1 MITYIQDKR
10 INKKTGSD
18 FMNVTTIT
26 GNLTKDWELKKSK
39 DGKTTIATNVIA
51 DNDHQAERTNFFNVK
66 VIGKIGE
73 SYAKYTGKGS
83 KVTIVGKM
91 SLTNYEKNGE
101 QKQWFEVLVQQL
113 DSHTPKKNTENNE
126 IDNNDNVEIEAEND
140 FPF

>member
-1 MITYIQDKR
+1 
-10 INKKTGSD
+10 
-18 FMNVTTIT
+18 MNIATIT
-26 GNLTKDWELKKSK
+26 GNLTKNWELKKSK

-51 DNDHQAERTNFFNVK
+51 DNDHQAERTNFFNIK

-113 DSHTPKKNTENNE
+113 DSHAPKKVNNENNE
-126 IDNNDNVEIEAEND
+126 TEINEMEDGND

>member
-1 MITYIQDKR
+1 
-10 INKKTGSD
+10 
-18 FMNVTTIT
+18 MNITTIT
-26 GNLTKDWELKKSK
+26 GNLTKNWEIKKSK
-39 DGKTTIATNVIA
+39 DGKTAIATNVIA
-51 DNDHQAERTNFFNVK
+51 DNDFHNERTNFFNIK

-83 KVTIVGKM
+83 KVTVVGKM

-113 DSHTPKKNTENNE
+113 DSHAPKKVNNE
-126 IDNNDNVEIEAEND
+126 TEINEEEDGND

>member
-1 MITYIQDKR
+1 
-10 INKKTGSD
+10 
-18 FMNVTTIT
+18 MNITTIT
-26 GNLTKDWELKKSK
+26 GNLTKDWEIKKSK
-39 DGKTTIATNVIA
+39 DGKTTIATNTIA
-51 DNDHQAERTNFFNVK
+51 DNDHQAERTNFFNIK

-101 QKQWFEVLVQQL
+101 QKQWFEVLIQQL
-113 DSHTPKKNTENNE
+113 DSHAPKKANNENNE
-126 IDNNDNVEIEAEND
+126 TAINEMEDGND

>member
-39 DGKTTIATNVIA
+39 DGKTTIATNVVA
-51 DNDHQAERTNFFNVK
+51 DNDHQAERTNFFNIK
-66 VIGKIGE
+66 VIGKIAE

-83 KVTIVGKM
+83 KVTVIGKM
-91 SLTNYEKNGE
+91 SLTNYTDKNGE

-113 DSHTPKKNTENNE
+113 DSHAPKKANNENNE
-126 IDNNDNVEIEAEND
+126 TEINEVEDGND

>member
-1 MITYIQDKR
+1 
-10 INKKTGSD
+10 
-18 FMNVTTIT
+18 MNITTIT
-26 GNLTKDWELKKSK
+26 GNLTKDWEMKKSK
-39 DGKTTIATNVIA
+39 DGKTTIATNVVA
-51 DNDHQAERTNFFNVK
+51 DNDYQTEKTNFFNVK

-113 DSHTPKKNTENNE
+113 DSHAPKKANNENNE
-126 IDNNDNVEIEAEND
+126 TEINEMEDGND

>member
-1 MITYIQDKR
+1 
-10 INKKTGSD
+10 
-18 FMNVTTIT
+18 MNVATIT
-26 GNLTKDWELKKSK
+26 GNLTKEWEVKKSK
-39 DGKTTIATNVIA
+39 DGKTVIATNVIA
-51 DNDHQAERTNFFNVK
+51 DNDFQNERTNFFNIK

-73 SYAKYTGKGS
+73 SYPKYTGKGS

-113 DSHTPKKNTENNE
+113 DSHAPKKET
-126 IDNNDNVEIEAEND
+126 AENSKAAKSEDTEEMDVNDD

>member
-1 MITYIQDKR
+1 
-10 INKKTGSD
+10 
-18 FMNVTTIT
+18 MNIATIT
-26 GNLTKDWELKKSK
+26 GNLTKNWEIKKSK

-91 SLTNYEKNGE
+91 SLTNYTDKNGE
-101 QKQWFEVLVQQL
+101 QKQWFEVLIQQL
-113 DSHTPKKNTENNE
+113 DSHSKKNTENNE
-126 IDNNDNVEIEAEND
+126 TEINEEEDGND

>member
-1 MITYIQDKR
+1 
-10 INKKTGSD
+10 
-18 FMNVTTIT
+18 MNITTIT
-26 GNLTKDWELKKSK
+26 GNLTKDWEIKKSK

-51 DNDHQAERTNFFNVK
+51 DNDHQAERTNFFNIK

-91 SLTNYEKNGE
+91 SLTNYTDKNGE
-101 QKQWFEVLVQQL
+101 QKQWFEVLIQQL
-113 DSHTPKKNTENNE
+113 DSHAPKKVNNE
-126 IDNNDNVEIEAEND
+126 TEINETEDGND

>member
-1 MITYIQDKR
+1 
-10 INKKTGSD
+10 
-18 FMNVTTIT
+18 MNVTTIT

-51 DNDHQAERTNFFNVK
+51 DNDHQAERTNFFNIK

-113 DSHTPKKNTENNE
+113 DSHAPKKVNNENNE
-126 IDNNDNVEIEAEND
+126 TEINEMEDGND

>member
-1 MITYIQDKR
+1 
-10 INKKTGSD
+10 
-18 FMNVTTIT
+18 MNIATIT
-26 GNLTKDWELKKSK
+26 GNLTKNWEIKKSK

-91 SLTNYEKNGE
+91 SLTNYTDKNGE
-101 QKQWFEVLVQQL
+101 QKQWFEVLIQQL
-113 DSHTPKKNTENNE
+113 DSHSKKNTESNE
-126 IDNNDNVEIEAEND
+126 TEINEEEDGND

>member
-1 MITYIQDKR
+1 
-10 INKKTGSD
+10 
-18 FMNVTTIT
+18 MNIATIT

-51 DNDHQAERTNFFNVK
+51 DNDHQAERTNFFNIK

-83 KVTIVGKM
+83 KVTVIGKM
-91 SLTNYEKNGE
+91 SLTNYTDKNGE
-101 QKQWFEVLVQQL
+101 QKQWFEVLIQQL
-113 DSHTPKKNTENNE
+113 DSHSKKNMETKNE
-126 IDNNDNVEIEAEND
+126 TDINEMEDGND

>member
-1 MITYIQDKR
+1 
-10 INKKTGSD
+10 
-18 FMNVTTIT
+18 MNITTIT

-113 DSHTPKKNTENNE
+113 DSHAPKKVNNENNE
-126 IDNNDNVEIEAEND
+126 TEINETEEGND

>member
-1 MITYIQDKR
+1 
-10 INKKTGSD
+10 
-18 FMNVTTIT
+18 MNITTIT
-26 GNLTKDWELKKSK
+26 GNLTKDWEIKKSK

-101 QKQWFEVLVQQL
+101 QKQWFEVLIQQL
-113 DSHTPKKNTENNE
+113 DSHAPKKNTENNE

>member
-1 MITYIQDKR
+1 
-10 INKKTGSD
+10 
-18 FMNVTTIT
+18 MNITTIT
-26 GNLTKDWELKKSK
+26 GNLTKEWEIKKSK
-39 DGKTTIATNVIA
+39 DGKTAIATNVIA
-51 DNDHQAERTNFFNVK
+51 DNDFHNERTNFFNIK

-101 QKQWFEVLVQQL
+101 QKQWFEVLIQQL
-113 DSHTPKKNTENNE
+113 DSHAPKKVNNENNE
-126 IDNNDNVEIEAEND
+126 TEINEAEEGND

>member
-1 MITYIQDKR
+1 
-10 INKKTGSD
+10 
-18 FMNVTTIT
+18 MNIATIT
-26 GNLTKDWELKKSK
+26 GNLTKNWELKKSK

-83 KVTIVGKM
+83 KVTVAGKM

-101 QKQWFEVLVQQL
+101 QKQWFEVLIQQL
-113 DSHTPKKNTENNE
+113 DSHAPKKTNNENNE
-126 IDNNDNVEIEAEND
+126 TEINEAEDGND